1 MVEIDKIKLTDIKKA
16 EYNPRTISE
25 ENYAKLKNS
34 VKNFGLVEPILIN
47 LKNNTIISGHQRYD
61 VLTDLILTDGNLAEK
76 EFHLLKYGDLG
87 LILDTDEPT
96 LENEDYEKAL
106 NITLNNTNL
115 TGEYNFEKLSSL
127 LEDLEIN
134 DFNIE
139 LTGFNGLEDIDFD
152 LGDFDWEHE
161 APQFTDNDYEG
172 MEDNYETDEDL
183 EVNVKEGDLYKLGKH
198 YLLCGDSTNEAN
210 VNRLMNGTKAKILFT
225 SPPYNDMRDY
235 HTNEENLDLSNIIKF
250 IQTFKPYTDYQV
262 INLGL
267 QYKDKE
273 VNCYWDKYIEFA
285 KNTGYKLLSW
295 NVWNRG
301 MSGGIGQ
308 QMRMFAL
315 YHEWIFVFGTEPY
328 DLNKTVPK
336 KEENINKNTPST
348 QRQKDGSLKWIDA
361 GDTSNPYKKMGT
373 VLDMLYFLGSIDH
386 PAVFPVGLPSAYI
399 QAMTDEGD
407 VVIDCF
413 GGSGTTM
420 IACEQLNRQCYMMEL
435 SPKYCQVTINR
446 WEEFTGE
453 KAEKIS

>member
-1 MVEIDKIKLTDIKKA
+1 
-16 EYNPRTISE
+16 
-25 ENYAKLKNS
+25 
-34 VKNFGLVEPILIN
+34 
-47 LKNNTIISGHQRYD
+47 
-61 VLTDLILTDGNLAEK
+61 
-76 EFHLLKYGDLG
+76 
-87 LILDTDEPT
+87 
-96 LENEDYEKAL
+96 
-106 NITLNNTNL
+106 
-115 TGEYNFEKLSSL
+115 
-127 LEDLEIN
+127 
-134 DFNIE
+134 
-139 LTGFNGLEDIDFD
+139 LTGFEELELTELEVKEPITVHEDEFNLEDD
-152 LGDFDWEHE
+152 
-161 APQFTDNDYEG
+161 
-172 MEDNYETDEDL
+172 DEL
-183 EVNVKEGDLYKLGKH
+183 EVNVKEGDLFKLGEH

-210 VNRLMNGTKAKILFT
+210 VNRLMNGAKAKILFT
-225 SPPYNDMRDY
+225 SPPYSDMRDY

-285 KNTGYKLLSW
+285 KNIGYKLLSW

-336 KEENINKNTPST
+336 KEENINNNALRS
-348 QRQKDGSLKWIDA
+348 QREKDGSLKYHDA

-373 VLDMLYFLGSIDH
+373 VLDMIYFTGSIDH
-386 PAVFPVGLPSAYI
+386 PAVFPIGLPSEYI
-399 QAMTDEGD
+399 QAMTEEGD
-407 VVIDCF
+407 AVIDCF

-435 SPKYCQVTINR
+435 DPYYCQVIINR
-446 WEEFTGE
+446 WEEYTGQ
-453 KAEKIS
+453 KAEKLPL